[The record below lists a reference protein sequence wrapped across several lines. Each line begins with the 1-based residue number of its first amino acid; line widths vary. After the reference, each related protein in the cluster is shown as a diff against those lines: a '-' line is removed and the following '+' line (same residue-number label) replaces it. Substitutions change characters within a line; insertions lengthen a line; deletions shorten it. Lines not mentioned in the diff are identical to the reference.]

1 MPTLL
6 ITLDAP
12 MQSWGTRS
20 RFDQRDTE
28 REPSKSGV
36 IGLLAAALG
45 RTRETD
51 ISDLAA
57 LRFGVRVDRA
67 GTLAKDFHT
76 AQNILKA
83 DASGRQDTAVTERH
97 YLADA
102 AFTAGLEGPDRDL
115 LLRLHA
121 ALHAPHW
128 PLFLGRR
135 SFPPGLPLV
144 GRVECHVVDSPLMQ
158 ALIAFP
164 LRPADNEALATTR
177 SCVLWLE
184 HDALTGHVRH
194 DQPTDDFHRR
204 GFGLRHVRREVCDVP
219 VAVAA

>member
-28 REPSKSGV
+28 LEPSKSGV

-45 RTRETD
+45 RPREAD
-51 ISDLAA
+51 VDDLAT

-97 YLADA
+97 YLAEA
-102 AFTAGLEGPDRDL
+102 AFTAGLEGSDRQFL
-115 LLRLHA
+115 GHLHA
-121 ALHAPHW
+121 ALQAPHW

-144 GRVECHVVDSPLMQ
+144 GDVERYVVDSPLME
-158 ALIAFP
+158 ALTTFP
-164 LRPADNEALATTR
+164 LRPLHGDAPSAAR
-177 SCVLWLE
+177 ACVLWLE
-184 HDALTGHVRH
+184 HDAPTGHVRH
-194 DQPTDDFHRR
+194 DQPIDDFRRR

-219 VAVAA
+219 VEVAA